1 MTEHAR
7 SRRQTIATLLVI
19 GAGLAILGLVNVWI
33 GSDKAGDHGRSLAAI
48 EERAD
53 DPTSDITSRD
63 LENARGKRAFYLA
76 VQQAG
81 WWLVAGG
88 LALSGVGL
96 TATWLNDRGQARG
109 AARRV
114 AAAST
119 SGHRS
124 TLG

>member
-1 MTEHAR
+1 MPAPVA
-7 SRRQTIATLLVI
+7 SRNHTVATLLVL
-19 GAGLAILGLVNVWI
+19 GTGLAVLGLVNVWI
-33 GSDKAGDHGRSLAAI
+33 GRDKAGDHGRALAAI

-53 DPTSDITSRD
+53 DPTSDVTPRD
-63 LENARGKRAFYLA
+63 LENARGKRAFYLG

-96 TATWLNDRGQARG
+96 TATWLHERGLARG
-109 AARRV
+109 SARSVTTPSSSSR
-114 AAAST
+114 
-119 SGHRS
+119 GS